1 MAEHLSSAFA
11 EGDIRLY
18 EGNTEENI
26 ERLWAANCEEN
37 ANQMDLQIVELFDVI
52 AAINR
57 AKTTKDPGIMAF
69 SRILV
74 GIYNGCYNLGWLP
87 ENCLKLQTNTY
98 TLSTSFPST

>member
-57 AKTTKDPGIMAF
+57 AKTTKDPGIMGFSISIFKNHVMAF

-74 GIYNGCYNLGWLP
+74 GIYNGCF
-87 ENCLKLQTNTY
+87 KLN
-98 TLSTSFPST
+98 